1 VSRWDNYFFDICRA
15 NAAMSYDP
23 STKVGAVIVRPD
35 KTIAATGF
43 NGFPRGCEDHADL
56 YQDRDLKLSRVIH
69 AEMNAILH
77 AREPLHGYT
86 LYVWPFPPC
95 DRCMAHIIQ
104 AGITRVVSVPL
115 PEDATA
121 RWNDSMRR
129 AADLALEAG
138 VSFEV
143 IAQQPVNPACALRDM
158 LGAGLVVAVDEASF
172 RTAAAHLNQ
181 TIHPRD

>member
-1 VSRWDNYFFDICRA
+1 MNQRWHNYFIDVCKA
-15 NAAMSYDP
+15 NARMSYDP

-43 NGFPRGCEDHADL
+43 NGFPRGCDDHAGL
-56 YQDRDLKLSRVIH
+56 YADRDLKLSRVIH

-104 AGITRVVSVPL
+104 AGITTVVAPEVP
-115 PEDATA
+115 DDIAD
-121 RWNDSMRR
+121 RWAKSLERSEAM
-129 AADLALEAG
+129 LLEAG
-138 VSFEV
+138 INFIDYFPE
-143 IAQQPVNPACALRDM
+143 
-158 LGAGLVVAVDEASF
+158 GE
-172 RTAAAHLNQ
+172 TA
-181 TIHPRD
+181 